1 MTRGIRCLEFMEEG
15 QAMKRL
21 QTWAVLA
28 TLVVP
33 GAWCE
38 SGEGGE
44 LGRPS
49 SPGSMNAA
57 ATENAAA
64 GVELVEFTA
73 RWCDQCRE
81 MDPLMEEVRARGYRV
96 TQVDVDDQV
105 DVAKHYGIT
114 QVPTILIVSRGKV
127 VDRIKGATTA
137 EALWPHVQ
145 NAAAGRPMPPASPM
159 AATRSAGGAAAG
171 STPARSTAAALT
183 RPAQQAPSQDF
194 ASLER
199 RALEAT
205 VRLRVEDPNGQSF
218 GSGTIVDVHGSEA
231 LILTCG
237 HIFRDSEGEGRIHVE
252 LCGVGSASPVKG
264 ELIQCDLDRDVALVA
279 IQTSTPVRAIRVA
292 GPAHEVAKGQ
302 PLFSLGC
309 NRGAEPT
316 VMRGSLR
323 SINQYLG
330 PENLVV
336 EGEPMDGRS
345 GGGLFTYD
353 GYLVGVCNAAD
364 PERKE
369 GIYAAYPSIHKHLDK
384 ANLAFIYRGQDSTAL
399 ATAPPPNMQ
408 GNRPRLDDVT
418 GQRAAENSEREA
430 RPGTLPGIPGAP
442 RGGTVPRSLS
452 PPEMTMAAAG
462 APRAAGAAL
471 AAGQL
476 PAESLAAGQLPAA
489 AALDASIAQLQAQ
502 GAEVICIIR
511 PRMDPNAKSQV
522 VVLDR
527 PSRGFLDQ
535 LLQERTDQGNR
546 QMTQLRVPVERRL
559 HPERVVAP
567 PSALPV
573 NGASP
578 RGVSPRTLSS
588 QPAALP
594 LSIPKTPQDQD
605 AWSRSAQEWEAR
617 LRSSANAA
625 R

>member
-1 MTRGIRCLEFMEEG
+1 
-15 QAMKRL
+15 MKRL

-38 SGEGGE
+38 AGE
-44 LGRPS
+44 LGEPGRPS
-49 SPGSMNAA
+49 SPGLAGSMNAA

-96 TQVDVDDQV
+96 TQVDVDDQI

-127 VDRIKGATTA
+127 VDRIKGATTS

-145 NAAAGRPMPPASPM
+145 NAVAGRPMPPASPL
-159 AATRSAGGAAAG
+159 AATRSAAGAAGGAAAG
-171 STPARSTAAALT
+171 SAPARATGATPA
-183 RPAQQAPSQDF
+183 RPAQQAPALDH

-237 HIFRDSEGEGRIHVE
+237 HIFRDSEGKGRIHVE
-252 LCGVGSASPVKG
+252 LCGAGSASPVRG
-264 ELIQCDLDRDVALVA
+264 ELIECDLDRDVALVA
-279 IQTSTPVRAIRVA
+279 IQTSTPVRAVRVA

-302 PLFSLGC
+302 PLFSMGC

-399 ATAPPPNMQ
+399 ASSSPPTMQ
-408 GNRPRLDDVT
+408 GNRPRLDGAT
-418 GQRAAENSEREA
+418 GQRATENTEREV
-430 RPGTLPGIPGAP
+430 RPGTLPGIPGVP
-442 RGGTVPRSLS
+442 RGGAVPRSLS

-471 AAGQL
+471 
-476 PAESLAAGQLPAA
+476 PAESLAAGQMPAGSLAAGQMPAA
-489 AALDASIAQLQAQ
+489 AALDANIAQLQAQ

-522 VVLDR
+522 VVLER

-567 PSALPV
+567 PSAVPV
-573 NGASP
+573 S
-578 RGVSPRTLSS
+578 GVSPRALSA
-588 QPAALP
+588 QPAVAP
-594 LSIPKTPQDQD
+594 RPVPDTPQDQD
-605 AWSRSAQEWEAR
+605 AWSQSAREWEAR
-617 LRSSANAA
+617 LRSSTNAA